1 MKLRLHSYW
10 RSSSAYRVRIALAIK
25 GLSYETAP
33 VNLLA
38 SAQTSEAYRAVSPMG
53 HVPCLEVDGE
63 PFVESVAILE
73 LLDALCPGPRLFPD
87 DARLRAHVMAL
98 VEIVNSGTQPLQNLV
113 VLNRLP
119 EDDRRAWGA
128 HFIAR
133 GLGAFEALMGQNAAR
148 GVVGP
153 FAFGAAL
160 GAADAFLVPQVYN
173 ARRFGVDLS
182 AFPRVSAAEA
192 AAAAEASVRAA
203 HPDLQPD
210 APPPAPQPG

>member
-10 RSSSAYRVRIALAIK
+10 RSSSAYRVRIGLAIK
-25 GLSYETAP
+25 GVSYETLP

-38 SAQTSEAYRAVSPMG
+38 SAQTSDAYRSVSPMG
-53 HVPCLEVDGE
+53 HVPCLEIDGE
-63 PFVESVAILE
+63 PFVESVAILQ
-73 LLDALCPGPRLFPD
+73 LLDALHPQPRLFPD
-87 DARLRAHVMAL
+87 DPRQRAHVMAL
-98 VEIVNSGTQPLQNLV
+98 VEVVNSGTQPLQNLV

-119 EDDRRAWGA
+119 EEDRRAWGA

-133 GLGAFEALMGQNAAR
+133 GLGAFEALMEQNAGR
-148 GVVGP
+148 GVRGP
-153 FAFGAAL
+153 FAFGPEL

-192 AAAAEASVRAA
+192 AAVATAPVRAA
-203 HPDLQPD
+203 HPDAQPD
-210 APPPAPQPG
+210 APAPTAP